1 MQRDNFR
8 TRGFNVW
15 RLCTGD
21 RACAPHRG
29 KEEMGKH
36 SARYL
41 AECSWAG
48 CLFSSLIIVEPPER
62 DKRID
67 HVQLNEHF
75 LIQIASNRVTPIITF
90 VAVKRHSYIL
100 RYILPCIG
108 SFEAEIELT
117 RNSVT
122 WIERNVY
129 VGITWDCTWWSTCT
143 RERWRV
149 EAKILGQVFC
159 MSIVVR
165 FVVDFNGFLGD
176 SF

>member
-8 TRGFNVW
+8 TRGFSVW

-29 KEEMGKH
+29 KEQMGKH

-41 AECSWAG
+41 AVCSWAG
-48 CLFSSLIIVEPPER
+48 RLFYFLIVIEPPER

-67 HVQLNEHF
+67 HVQSNHHF
-75 LIQIASNRVTPIITF
+75 LIRIATNRMTPITTF

-100 RYILPCIG
+100 RVFCV
-108 SFEAEIELT
+108 SDRSAEFEAEIELT

-122 WIERNVY
+122 WIETY
-129 VGITWDCTWWSTCT
+129 T
-143 RERWRV
+143 
-149 EAKILGQVFC
+149 
-159 MSIVVR
+159 
-165 FVVDFNGFLGD
+165 
-176 SF
+176 

>member
-41 AECSWAG
+41 AVCSWAG
-48 CLFSSLIIVEPPER
+48 RLFSSLIVVEPPER

-75 LIQIASNRVTPIITF
+75 LIQIASNRVTPITTF

-122 WIERNVY
+122 
-129 VGITWDCTWWSTCT
+129 
-143 RERWRV
+143 
-149 EAKILGQVFC
+149 
-159 MSIVVR
+159 
-165 FVVDFNGFLGD
+165 
-176 SF
+176 